1 MDRKSCSNNRN
12 STTNRFTPCTE
23 PEPFVLIII
32 KFLLAFLGF
41 QKKYE
46 SIGPERGEPVHVVK
60 NAPSCTKILVLAL
73 LGSCCP
79 ERSSTFLKE
88 GRGSFFAFQVGPF
101 FI

>member
-60 NAPSCTKILVLAL
+60 KCTELYKNFSHSI
-73 LGSCCP
+73 
-79 ERSSTFLKE
+79 
-88 GRGSFFAFQVGPF
+88 VGE
-101 FI
+101 